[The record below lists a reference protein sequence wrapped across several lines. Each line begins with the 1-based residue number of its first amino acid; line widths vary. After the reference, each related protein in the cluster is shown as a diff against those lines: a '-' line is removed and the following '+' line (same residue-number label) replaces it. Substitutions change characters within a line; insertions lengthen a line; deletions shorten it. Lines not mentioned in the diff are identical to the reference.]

1 MNPAE
6 VLTSHLGTTIF
17 LATLYMCWLLKALSR
32 RMGEVTRMPPHY
44 KTFDVG
50 NISLLIATLNYILIC
65 STALA
70 AKPQL
75 FLSPTFLLLAL
86 YAPLALGIG
95 TNLWIAIV
103 YWGWLSKE
111 H

>member
-1 MNPAE
+1 MNLAE

-32 RMGEVTRMPPHY
+32 RMGEVTRMPHHY
-44 KTFDVG
+44 KNFDVG
-50 NISLLIATLNYILIC
+50 NILILVATLDYILIC

-75 FLSPTFLLLAL
+75 FLSPTFLLIAF
-86 YAPLALGIG
+86 YAPLALGVG
-95 TNLWIAIV
+95 ANLWTAIV